1 MAPRPLFFY
10 GPLRDPDLLCAVLGR
25 RPAPGQL
32 AEAVAPGF
40 GLVHDEDAGPA
51 LVRAPGARTAGLLL
65 LGVTPF
71 ELDLLDAFEGPFY
84 RRAPVPVIVETEL
97 HEIETYLAV
106 RPPPSG
112 APEWSF
118 EAWRRTGKPAA
129 LAAHGAAAAALRA
142 RLLAARP
149 N

>member
-32 AEAVAPGF
+32 AEAIAPGF
-40 GLVHDEDAGPA
+40 RPAHDENARPA

-65 LGVTPF
+65 LGVTP
-71 ELDLLDAFEGPFY
+71 
-84 RRAPVPVIVETEL
+84 VPVIVEIEL

-106 RPPPSG
+106 RTPPSG